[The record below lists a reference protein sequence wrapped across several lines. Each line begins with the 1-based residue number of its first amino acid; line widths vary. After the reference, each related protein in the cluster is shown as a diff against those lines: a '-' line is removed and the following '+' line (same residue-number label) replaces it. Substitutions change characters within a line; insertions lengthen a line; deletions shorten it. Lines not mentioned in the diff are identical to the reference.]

1 MFKILWKY
9 LIFDKLKVTF
19 TEMLVI
25 ECEENLA
32 RKKNEF
38 WIKWGRDRAIGLKTH
53 IQNDRKWFKGS
64 FPHSNVPFEKSIK
77 SKIYIY

>member
-25 ECEENLA
+25 ECEGNLA
-32 RKKNEF
+32 RKK
-38 WIKWGRDRAIGLKTH
+38 K
-53 IQNDRKWFKGS
+53 
-64 FPHSNVPFEKSIK
+64 
-77 SKIYIY
+77 